1 MRIEELLSVFEKDHA
16 ACMPYFTLGFPT
28 MEASLDIIEACA
40 ENGADLIELGIPFS
54 DPLAD
59 GPTIQH
65 STQVSLQN
73 GTTLAGCLTGLK
85 TLRHRGITIPLV
97 LMGYINPILAYGLEQ
112 FVSDAFSAGAHG
124 FIIPDLP
131 PDEAGSLQA
140 LSKKNDMAINYLLA
154 PNSPE
159 ERIKYVTQK
168 TTGFVYLVSVTGIT
182 GARKDLPKDL
192 QKFAARVRAFTD
204 KPIAVGFGISTPEQ
218 ARAVG
223 EIADG
228 VIIGSALIK
237 AVEDDPD
244 YTEAAGQFIRK
255 ITNALEM
262 TTSDESLGVFG

>member
-1 MRIEELLSVFEKDHA
+1 MKRNEELLTVFQKDQA
-16 ACMPYFTLGFPT
+16 AFMPYFTLGYPDFDT
-28 MEASLDIIEACA
+28 SIDIIEACA
-40 ENGADLIELGIPFS
+40 ANGADMIELGIPFS

-65 STQVSLQN
+65 SSQVALKN
-73 GTTLAGCLTGLK
+73 GITLARCLVGVE
-85 TLRHRGITIPLV
+85 TLRQRGITIPLI

-131 PDEAGSLQA
+131 PDEAGL
-140 LSKKNDMAINYLLA
+140 LKKLCNQTDMALNFLLA

-159 ERIKYVTQK
+159 DRIKLVTEQ
-168 TTGFVYLVSVTGIT
+168 TTGFVYLVSITGIT
-182 GARKDLPKDL
+182 GTRQDLPKDL
-192 QKFAARVRAFTD
+192 QEFAARVRTYTD

-223 EIADG
+223 KIADG

-237 AVEDDPD
+237 AVTDALDCPQ
-244 YTEAAGQFIRK
+244 AAGKFVHSIA
-255 ITNALEM
+255 TALEPISGEN
-262 TTSDESLGVFG
+262 TP

>member
-1 MRIEELLSVFEKDHA
+1 MKRIEELLTVFQKDRA
-16 ACMPYFTLGFPT
+16 ACMPYFTLGYPD
-28 MEASLDIIEACA
+28 METSLYIIEACA
-40 ENGADLIELGIPFS
+40 ANGADMIELGIPFS

-65 STQVSLQN
+65 STQVALQN
-73 GTTLAGCLTGLK
+73 GVTVAKCLAGLES
-85 TLRHRGITIPLV
+85 LRQRGVTIPLI

-112 FVSDAFSAGAHG
+112 FVSDAFSVEAHG

-131 PDEAGSLQA
+131 PDEAAPLQT
-140 LSKKNDMAINYLLA
+140 LCKQNDMGLNFLLA

-159 ERIKYVTQK
+159 ERIKFVTEQ

-182 GARKDLPKDL
+182 GARQELPKDL
-192 QKFAARVRAFTD
+192 QEFTARVRTYTD

-223 EIADG
+223 KIADG

-237 AVEDDPD
+237 AVTGAPD
-244 YTEAAGQFIRK
+244 YPRAAGQFVHSMV
-255 ITNALEM
+255 TALE
-262 TTSDESLGVFG
+262 TKSGEDSP